1 MGRKARAKRDHEP
14 TSTTQGATQPGPN
27 WPILGLGL
35 AGVALTGYLTWA
47 DASGAGLQGCSID
60 SACDVVLSSR
70 WATLLGIP
78 TATWGLLAYLT
89 LSVVA
94 LGRRTAWR
102 WKAAWTIAFLG
113 VLYSVYLTT
122 ISLTQLGAT
131 CPYCLTSLGLMT
143 ALVVV
148 ATLQRP
154 SEMPGFAWGRWLGR
168 AAAAGVVAIGL
179 LHLNYVGVLGQPPA
193 VEDPYAKAL
202 AIHLSQR
209 GAKMYGASWCPHCI
223 EQKELFGPSARRL
236 PYVECSPGGQGTRQA
251 AECAAQGINLYPT
264 WIIDGKRIQEVMT
277 LPRLAELTAFRAS
290 SPSPAQP

>member
-1 MGRKARAKRDHEP
+1 MGRKARTKREQEP
-14 TSTTQGATQPGPN
+14 SLAARPAAAPGPN
-27 WPILGLGL
+27 WPILGLSL

-47 DASGAGLQGCSID
+47 DASGSGLQGCSID

-70 WATLLGIP
+70 WATLLGVP
-78 TATWGLLAYLT
+78 TAIWGLLAYLT
-89 LSVVA
+89 LAAVS
-94 LGRRTAWR
+94 LGRRTAWQ
-102 WKAAWTIAFLG
+102 WKATWTIAFLG

-122 ISLTQLGAT
+122 VSITVLGAT

-143 ALVVV
+143 ALFAV
-148 ATLQRP
+148 ATFQRP
-154 SEMPGFAWGRWLGR
+154 QALPGFTWSRWLGR
-168 AAAAGVVAIGL
+168 AAAGGAVAITL

-223 EQKELFGPSARRL
+223 EQKEMFGASARRL

-251 AECAAQGINLYPT
+251 SECAAAGINLYPT
-264 WIIDGKRIQEVMT
+264 WIIDGKRIQEVIP
-277 LPRLAELTAFRAS
+277 LPRLAELTAFTP
-290 SPSPAQP
+290 PSAPRR